1 MPESTS
7 ARHCGARRQRR
18 RRGGILFEVLLSIA
32 LFAGAGSVVLG
43 ITGSA
48 IKQQELNTRRQQ
60 ALDLGRSL
68 MASLEAGL
76 TTVADI
82 RDGLP
87 RKLGSISDYSERITD
102 RADRGLPGWVTSI
115 VTQRTEFPGLSLVE
129 ITVREDMPGSRSV
142 ALRDEA
148 QAGADGPISVTVRQ
162 LVRLREEDPEAWE
175 VDEMIEDLP
184 PSSSEDQS

>member
-1 MPESTS
+1 MRRR
-7 ARHCGARRQRR
+7 ACGKHRKRG
-18 RRGGILFEVLLSIA
+18 RRGGILFEVLLAIA

-48 IKQQELNTRRQQ
+48 ISRQDLNTRRQQ
-60 ALDLGRSL
+60 ALDLARSL

-82 RDGLP
+82 RDGMP
-87 RKLGSISDYSERITD
+87 RELGSISDYGERMTD
-102 RADRGLPGWVTSI
+102 RMDQGLPGWSTSI
-115 VTQRTEFPGLSLVE
+115 VTQRTEFAGLSLVE
-129 ITVREDMPGSRSV
+129 ITVREDLPGSDRVS
-142 ALRDEA
+142 LRDGA
-148 QAGADGPISVTVRQ
+148 QAGTDEPISVTVRQ

-184 PSSSEDQS
+184 SADSSGGQP